1 VLGRDKAIIGL
12 LLFLFIRSLIARGS
26 DVTAPER
33 VPFLRNRN
41 TSTVLCLAHVLVGEP
56 VSTSPQ
62 YLGERGRAQ
71 SVKTHFVEHRHRRLY
86 DR

>member
-1 VLGRDKAIIGL
+1 MGRHRGVFCPSGLGK
-12 LLFLFIRSLIARGS
+12 
-26 DVTAPER
+26 P
-33 VPFLRNRN
+33 
-41 TSTVLCLAHVLVGEP
+41 STFLCLAHVLVGEP